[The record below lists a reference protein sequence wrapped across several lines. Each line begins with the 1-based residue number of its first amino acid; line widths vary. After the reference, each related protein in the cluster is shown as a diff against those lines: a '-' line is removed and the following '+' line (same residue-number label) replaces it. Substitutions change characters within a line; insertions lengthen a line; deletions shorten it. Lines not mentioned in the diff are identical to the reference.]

1 MPAIGADPADALETD
16 YLVIG
21 AGATGMAFVDTLLAH
36 SGHDMILLDRRH
48 APGGHW
54 LDAYPFVRLHQ
65 PSAIYGVES
74 TPLGTDRIDAAGPN
88 AGYYERA
95 GAAEICSYYE
105 RVLHERM
112 LPTGRVRFLPLHDHQ
127 GQDGDAHR
135 AVSRLTGRS
144 RRIHVRRALV
154 DARYLEAVI
163 PSHRPPPFAVAP
175 GMRVIAPNALPNEA
189 EASSGITV
197 IGAGKTAM
205 DTVIWLLDHGIAPE
219 DIRWIRPRDAWLS
232 DRGCL
237 QALDLAV
244 LTVACVA
251 RTTEAMAQASDIADL
266 FRRLQAAG
274 LFNALDPEVTPGT
287 FRGAQTSTCERDR
300 MRRVTNV
307 VRAGYVLAITP
318 ERIEMEARSV
328 PTDREHLHIDCTAN
342 ALTPRPTR
350 PVFEE
355 GRITVQCLRF
365 GLTCFNAALTAFVE
379 ATRQDNAEKNRLCPP
394 CALPSDARDWI
405 AVRLNALQA
414 ETAWNAEP
422 DIRTFMQDSRLNI
435 LRGLAGRRDDPEL
448 TAAIA
453 MIAQHR
459 EAAIQN
465 LRRLHALDDENPLV
479 RDDRTR
485 TLPSS
490 PSESKGVSIR

>member
-1 MPAIGADPADALETD
+1 MTFFQDCTRSELETD

-21 AGATGMAFVDTLLAH
+21 AGATGMAFVDTLLAN
-36 SGHDMILLDRRH
+36 SGHDVILLDRRH

-74 TPLGTDRIDAAGPN
+74 MPLGTDRIDTAGPN

-95 GAAEICSYYE
+95 GAAEICAYYE

-127 GQDGDAHR
+127 GQDGDTHR
-135 AVSRLTGRS
+135 AVSRLTGKTCRV
-144 RRIHVRRALV
+144 HVRRALV

-163 PSHRPPPFAVAP
+163 PAHRPPPFAVAP
-175 GMRVIAPNALPNEA
+175 GMRVIPPNALPDVTEA
-189 EASSGITV
+189 PSGYTV

-205 DTVIWLLDHGIAPE
+205 DTVIWLLDQGVAPE

-244 LTVACVA
+244 PTIACVA
-251 RTTEAMAQASDIADL
+251 RTTEAMAQAKDMVDL
-266 FRRLQAAG
+266 FRRLQAAD
-274 LFNALDPEVTPGT
+274 LFDALDPDVTPAT
-287 FRGAQTSTCERDR
+287 FRGAQTSAFERNQ
-300 MRRVTNV
+300 MRRVSNV
-307 VRAGYVLAITP
+307 VRAGYVTAITP
-318 ERIEMEARSV
+318 ERVEMQAGAV

-355 GRITVQCLRF
+355 GRITLQCIRF

-394 CALPSDARDWI
+394 CALPSDARDWVAI
-405 AVRLNALQA
+405 RLNAMQS
-414 ETAWNAEP
+414 ETAWNQEP
-422 DIRTFMQDSRLNI
+422 DIQAFMQSSRLNI
-435 LRGLAGRRDDPEL
+435 LRGLAARRDDPEL
-448 TAAIA
+448 NAAMA
-453 MIAQHR
+453 MIAEHR
-459 EAAIQN
+459 EAALESLQ
-465 LRRLHALDDENPLV
+465 RL
-479 RDDRTR
+479 
-485 TLPSS
+485 SS
-490 PSESKGVSIR
+490 P